1 MTEME
6 EFDTIVDIKA
16 NFKDLE
22 QLAQKTM
29 QAKSK
34 IDVIPG
40 QLSYSLSGVLSE
52 LSGVW
57 TGELEAL
64 QQELEH
70 DIRKY
75 SEGLGE
81 TVQHIQKT
89 AQGLKEMDMAMN
101 SILMPSNI
109 VLHALSKFGFDVTS
123 KRFISYQG
131 RITPATGQLMA
142 RYKKGELYS
151 YDTLFPK
158 SKNVKVK
165 AKNNYETEIL
175 EAVKSHKVPSPDAL
189 RWGMGLA
196 QDKHIK
202 DPMKRQFID
211 TNLTNGQAASFAF
224 DFIPFLGGA
233 KAADEARTGKQYF
246 TGKKLDTSDRAIA
259 AASVLGGG
267 FVKWTGKGAKA
278 VLKGKPL
285 SEQTHLKWNKKTGEI
300 KQHKPKKTKGTGEL
314 RFKEGYYVEHTTG
327 PVKKFTER
335 NGISGGHNYD
345 EFKNYFNSNS
355 NKYELG
361 PVVKKAHPDIDG
373 VSDIEYKVKY
383 EKMDYTGKNGTGEY
397 KVIPNGHK
405 VYKKTVYDPKII
417 SNDEIIDLSKKAME
431 EGLNNKREIPLL
443 KQKKIKIQGQTDY
456 NGENLK
462 FEGIMNSETG
472 EIENAY
478 PVLEWVD

>member
-1 MTEME
+1 M
-6 EFDTIVDIKA
+6 DIKA

-34 IDVIPG
+34 IDAIPG
-40 QLSYSLSGVLSE
+40 QLSYSLSGALSE

-89 AQGLKEMDMAMN
+89 AQGLKEMDMVMN
-101 SILMPSNI
+101 AILMPSNI
-109 VLHALSKFGFDVTS
+109 VLHALSKVGFDVTS

-131 RITPATGQLMA
+131 RITPATSQLMA

-158 SKNVKVK
+158 SKSVKAK
-165 AKNNYETEIL
+165 AKNNYEAEIL
-175 EAVKSHKVPSPDAL
+175 DAVKNHKVPSSDAL

-246 TGKKLDTSDRAIA
+246 TGKKLDVSDRAIS

-285 SEQTHLKWNKKTGEI
+285 SEQTHLKWNKKTGEV
-300 KQHKPKKTKGTGEL
+300 KQHTPKKTKGTVNVGKIANEIAQTIKAVRAQQCKVIRSVENGEVAL
-314 RFKEGYYVEHTTG
+314 KTTKRKG
-327 PVKKFTER
+327 NYGEMKMDDFFESQTYTRISDDRVLTLDQKIVK
-335 NGISGGHNYD
+335 G
-345 EFKNYFNSNS
+345 
-355 NKYELG
+355 
-361 PVVKKAHPDIDG
+361 IDG
-373 VSDIEYKVKY
+373 VYENLSPPPKYVIAEAKYNTSRLSNTKDGKQMSESWVDGSRRLESAVGEEMADRIREEMLLNPDNVQSILINVDKYGNVVKNIL
-383 EKMDYTGKNGTGEY
+383 DSSGK
-397 KVIPNGHK
+397 
-405 VYKKTVYDPKII
+405 KII
-417 SNDEIIDLSKKAME
+417 E
-431 EGLNNKREIPLL
+431 
-443 KQKKIKIQGQTDY
+443 
-456 NGENLK
+456 
-462 FEGIMNSETG
+462 
-472 EIENAY
+472 
-478 PVLEWVD
+478 

>member
-1 MTEME
+1 ME

-40 QLSYSLSGVLSE
+40 QLSYSLSGALSE

-64 QQELEH
+64 QQELES

-89 AQGLKEMDMAMN
+89 AQGLKEMDMVMN
-101 SILMPSNI
+101 AILMPSNI
-109 VLHALSKFGFDVTS
+109 VLHSLSKFGFDVTS

-165 AKNNYETEIL
+165 AKNNYEAEIL
-175 EAVKSHKVPSPDAL
+175 EAVKNHKVPSPDAL
-189 RWGMGLA
+189 RSGMGLA
-196 QDKHIK
+196 QDENIK
-202 DPMKRQFID
+202 DPMERQFID
-211 TNLTNGQAASFAF
+211 TNLTNGQVASLVA
-224 DFIPFLGGA
+224 DFVPFLGGI

-246 TGKKLDTSDRAIA
+246 TGKKLDTADRAIA
-259 AASVLGGG
+259 GASVLGGG
-267 FVKWTGKGAKA
+267 FIKWTGKGAKA
-278 VLKGKPL
+278 VIKGKPL
-285 SEQTHLKWNKKTGEI
+285 NEQTHLKWNKKTGEVT
-300 KQHKPKKTKGTGEL
+300 QHTPKKTKGRIKNISHPVLDNTRTGSAL
-314 RFKEGYYVEHTTG
+314 KEPDGQHGFNDIIDNYTPHAKEFEIVGGDGVKRKLYQIEGGMKSYHYKEVYNKDLKIDEGITT
-327 PVKKFTER
+327 VKDQ
-335 NGISGGHNYD
+335 NGIFEWIVDPNT
-345 EFKNYFNSNS
+345 
-355 NKYELG
+355 
-361 PVVKKAHPDIDG
+361 G
-373 VSDIEYKVKY
+373 V
-383 EKMDYTGKNGTGEY
+383 THRRF
-397 KVIPNGHK
+397 IPNGQITG
-405 VYKKTVYDPKII
+405 Y
-417 SNDEIIDLSKKAME
+417 SNQ
-431 EGLNNKREIPLL
+431 RP
-443 KQKKIKIQGQTDY
+443 QG
-456 NGENLK
+456 
-462 FEGIMNSETG
+462 
-472 EIENAY
+472 
-478 PVLEWVD
+478 

>member
-40 QLSYSLSGVLSE
+40 QLSYSLSGALSE

-89 AQGLKEMDMAMN
+89 AQGLKEMDMVMN
-101 SILMPSNI
+101 AILMPSNI
-109 VLHALSKFGFDVTS
+109 VLHALSKVGFDVTS

-131 RITPATGQLMA
+131 RITPATSQLMT

-158 SKNVKVK
+158 SKNVKAK

-175 EAVKSHKVPSPDAL
+175 EAVKNHKVPSSDAL

-285 SEQTHLKWNKKTGEI
+285 SEQTHLKWNK
-300 KQHKPKKTKGTGEL
+300 
-314 RFKEGYYVEHTTG
+314 
-327 PVKKFTER
+327 
-335 NGISGGHNYD
+335 
-345 EFKNYFNSNS
+345 
-355 NKYELG
+355 
-361 PVVKKAHPDIDG
+361 
-373 VSDIEYKVKY
+373 
-383 EKMDYTGKNGTGEY
+383 
-397 KVIPNGHK
+397 
-405 VYKKTVYDPKII
+405 
-417 SNDEIIDLSKKAME
+417 
-431 EGLNNKREIPLL
+431 
-443 KQKKIKIQGQTDY
+443 
-456 NGENLK
+456 
-462 FEGIMNSETG
+462 ETG
-472 EIENAY
+472 EVKWYESEKHKNIDNANRLISGKVGVVTGGNSTKLGKNMLQEMGLKRSGKWSGYQAQHIIPSEMKKNEIIKKIGMNFDDASNGIFLRIPDDDISPMSRHRGYHSIYNQVVERALNRMDINQSVNSLQKEVYDLQQNLKKLQEKGLPLYPNQGATIELWERKLKQ
-478 PVLEWVD
+478 LEK

>member
-1 MTEME
+1 ME

-40 QLSYSLSGVLSE
+40 QLSYSLSGALSE

-64 QQELEH
+64 QQELES

-89 AQGLKEMDMAMN
+89 AQGLKEMDMVMN
-101 SILMPSNI
+101 AILMPSNI
-109 VLHALSKFGFDVTS
+109 VLHSLSKFGFDVTS

-142 RYKKGELYS
+142 RYKKDELYS

-165 AKNNYETEIL
+165 AKNNYGAEIL
-175 EAVKSHKVPSPDAL
+175 EAVKNHKVPSSDAL
-189 RWGMGLA
+189 RSGMGLA

-202 DPMKRQFID
+202 DPMEQQFID
-211 TNLTNGQAASFAF
+211 TNLTNGQVASFAV
-224 DFIPFLGGA
+224 DFVPFLGGI
-233 KAADEARTGKQYF
+233 KAADEARTGKQHF
-246 TGKKLDTSDRAIA
+246 TGAKLDATDRTIA

-285 SEQTHLKWNKKTGEI
+285 SEQTHLKWNKKTGEV
-300 KQHKPKKTKGTGEL
+300 KKHTPKKPEKTETPIKTKRKRRAKQPNFVGKEVTLDWLGDGYKAVEIEGT
-314 RFKEGYYVEHTTG
+314 
-327 PVKKFTER
+327 VKVGGVER
-335 NGISGGHNYD
+335 NISRRVYQRVD
-345 EFKNYFNSNS
+345 IDWDYVPET
-355 NKYELG
+355 
-361 PVVKKAHPDIDG
+361 KKARGMSNRELIAKRKPPYVIDKNG
-373 VSDIEYKVKY
+373 VEAKVELHHLIQKEAGDMVEIIATTHDEYKKILHGLI
-383 EKMDYTGKNGTGEY
+383 ENG
-397 KVIPNGHK
+397 N
-405 VYKKTVYDPKII
+405 
-417 SNDEIIDLSKKAME
+417 SFRNDEVLKKQYDNFR
-431 EGLNNKREIPLL
+431 NNYWKWRS
-443 KQKKIKIQGQTDY
+443 Q
-456 NGENLK
+456 NLDR
-462 FEGIMNSETG
+462 G
-472 EIENAY
+472 
-478 PVLEWVD
+478 D

>member
-34 IDVIPG
+34 IDVILG
-40 QLSYSLSGVLSE
+40 QLSYSLSGALSE

-57 TGELEAL
+57 TEELEAL

-75 SEGLGE
+75 LEGLGE
-81 TVQHIQKT
+81 TVQHIRKT
-89 AQGLKEMDMAMN
+89 AQGLKEMDMVMN
-101 SILMPSNI
+101 AILMPSNI
-109 VLHALSKFGFDVTS
+109 VLHALSKVGFDVTS
-123 KRFISYQG
+123 KQFISYQG

-158 SKNVKVK
+158 SKNVKAK

-175 EAVKSHKVPSPDAL
+175 EAVKNHKVPSSDAL

-233 KAADEARTGKQYF
+233 KAANEARTGKQYF

-285 SEQTHLKWNKKTGEI
+285 SEQTHLKWNKETGEVKRHTPNKNTEKTKVSRELKHPVLDNTRVGSALKDDSYHNFNDI
-300 KQHKPKKTKGTGEL
+300 IDNYVVKAQRFDLPNRKGHVDSLYQIEGSMVKYETQYGKVKDNAPTMLEKKKT
-314 RFKEGYYVEHTTG
+314 
-327 PVKKFTER
+327 
-335 NGISGGHNYD
+335 
-345 EFKNYFNSNS
+345 
-355 NKYELG
+355 
-361 PVVKKAHPDIDG
+361 IDG
-373 VSDIEYKVKY
+373 VFEWVVDPTTNKV
-383 EKMDYTGKNGTGEY
+383 THRTF
-397 KVIPNGHK
+397 IPNGK
-405 VYKKTVYDPKII
+405 VTGKI
-417 SNDEIIDLSKKAME
+417 NQWGK
-431 EGLNNKREIPLL
+431 
-443 KQKKIKIQGQTDY
+443 
-456 NGENLK
+456 
-462 FEGIMNSETG
+462 
-472 EIENAY
+472 
-478 PVLEWVD
+478 

>member
-1 MTEME
+1 ME

-40 QLSYSLSGVLSE
+40 QLSYSLSGALSE

-64 QQELEH
+64 QQELES

-89 AQGLKEMDMAMN
+89 AQGLKEMDMVMN
-101 SILMPSNI
+101 AILMPSNI
-109 VLHALSKFGFDVTS
+109 VLHSLSKFGFDVTS

-165 AKNNYETEIL
+165 AKNNYEAEIL
-175 EAVKSHKVPSPDAL
+175 EAVKNHKMPSPDAL
-189 RWGMGLA
+189 RSGMGLA

-211 TNLTNGQAASFAF
+211 TNLTNGQVASFAV
-224 DFIPFLGGA
+224 DFVPFLGGI
-233 KAADEARTGKQYF
+233 KAADEARTGKQHF
-246 TGKKLDTSDRAIA
+246 TGAKLDETDRTIA

-285 SEQTHLKWNKKTGEI
+285 SEQTHLKWNKKTGEV
-300 KQHKPKKTKGTGEL
+300 KQHTPDKPAKTKENKPTGKQYKNYKEVKYNGTTRVGGKKRDISRRVFQRVDIDYNRIDPKSGKTNYQLMKNGNAPYWEDGTKIELHHLIQKEPGSMVELPSSMHKAYYKILHGLVENGGSFRNDPVLKKQYENFRSRYWRWRAKQIDKGEL
-314 RFKEGYYVEHTTG
+314 
-327 PVKKFTER
+327 
-335 NGISGGHNYD
+335 
-345 EFKNYFNSNS
+345 
-355 NKYELG
+355 
-361 PVVKKAHPDIDG
+361 
-373 VSDIEYKVKY
+373 
-383 EKMDYTGKNGTGEY
+383 
-397 KVIPNGHK
+397 
-405 VYKKTVYDPKII
+405 
-417 SNDEIIDLSKKAME
+417 
-431 EGLNNKREIPLL
+431 
-443 KQKKIKIQGQTDY
+443 
-456 NGENLK
+456 
-462 FEGIMNSETG
+462 
-472 EIENAY
+472 
-478 PVLEWVD
+478 